1 MFNIKNYLSLIF
13 RVSKLTSNEIT
24 FTIVCFTR
32 HVYILDNLKIKMLL
46 SNDILKSKQ
55 IILNLNKKKM
65 IIDNCQNCIIDFNM
79 INRDIFVKRQMK
91 INDVIK
97 ISTCFYVIIS
107 FKLRDKFKLSK
118 NKNFMFLSQYINRLN
133 FENDVLLYIVDVN
146 TTIMQIR
153 NINIEN
159 VFLFKNCRINT
170 IQKYEKK
177 IAI

>member
-1 MFNIKNYLSLIF
+1 
-13 RVSKLTSNEIT
+13 
-24 FTIVCFTR
+24 
-32 HVYILDNLKIKMLL
+32 
-46 SNDILKSKQ
+46 
-55 IILNLNKKKM
+55 M